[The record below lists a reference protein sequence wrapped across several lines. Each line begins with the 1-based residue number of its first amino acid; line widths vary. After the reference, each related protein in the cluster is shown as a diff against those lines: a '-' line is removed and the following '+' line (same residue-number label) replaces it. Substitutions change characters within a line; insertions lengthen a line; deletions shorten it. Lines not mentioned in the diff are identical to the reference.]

1 MAASQCW
8 TMLHMLPGDG
18 PQADRVLGLPPGV
31 VQLALIPTAYAIG
44 HDFKL
49 AYRRPLNEI
58 VHYDRW

>member
-1 MAASQCW
+1 
-8 TMLHMLPGDG
+8 MLHMLPGDG